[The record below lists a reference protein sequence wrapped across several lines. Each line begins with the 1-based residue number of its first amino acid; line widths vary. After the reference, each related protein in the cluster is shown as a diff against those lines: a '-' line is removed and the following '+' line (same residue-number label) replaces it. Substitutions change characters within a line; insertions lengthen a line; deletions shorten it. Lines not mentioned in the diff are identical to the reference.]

1 MNVCIFLFYPTENS
15 TEKIGDFASSN
26 ANSER
31 IEAIATK
38 LDQKSRVIGNWIH
51 LGRQFKISDEK
62 LKEIEYGL
70 FNPAVALMEYLFL
83 KQEDLTVEKF
93 YNEVKILN
101 RGDVLNKLEPFRRGR
116 FC

>member
-1 MNVCIFLFYPTENS
+1 M
-15 TEKIGDFASSN
+15 
-26 ANSER
+26 
-31 IEAIATK
+31 IEAIATE
-38 LDQKSRVIGNWIH
+38 LDKKSRVNRDWNH
-51 LGRQFKISDEK
+51 LGRQFEIPREK

-70 FNPAVALMEYLFL
+70 FNPAVDLMEYLFL

-101 RGDVLNKLEPFRRGR
+101 REDVLNKLEPFRRGR